1 MTTVTLLSELEA
13 VNTMLRIIGEAP
25 VSTLSNPTSLDV
37 INALADLDEASRQ
50 VQERGWMVNKEY
62 DLELIPDINGY
73 LNVDPDILRIEPTKE
88 YKHLILTQRG
98 DKIYNIKDRTFVFT
112 DPVKFDVI
120 RLLPFTDLPQA
131 LRHYIMVKAARKF
144 QKRQI
149 GAEILDG
156 FTEEE
161 EAQALASAEDQ
172 DTSGNHYNIL
182 TGSYSTLDIVD
193 RNL

>member
-25 VSTLSNPTSLDV
+25 VSTLSSPTSLDV
-37 INALADLDEASRQ
+37 INALADLDETSRQ

-62 DLELIPDINGY
+62 DLELTPDINGY
-73 LNVDPDILRIEPTKE
+73 LNVDPDILRIEPTKD
-88 YKHLILTQRG
+88 YKYLILAQRG
-98 DKIYNIKDRTFVFT
+98 TKIYNIKDRTFVFT

-144 QKRQI
+144 QRRQI
-149 GAEILDG
+149 GAELLDG

-161 EAQALASAEDQ
+161 EAQALVSAEDQ

>member
-37 INALADLDEASRQ
+37 INALADLDETSRQ

-62 DLELIPDINGY
+62 DLELTPDINGY
-73 LNVDPDILRIEPTKE
+73 LNVDSDILRIEPTKD
-88 YKHLILTQRG
+88 YKYLILTQRG
-98 DKIYNIKDRTFVFT
+98 AKIYNIKDRTFVFT

-149 GAEILDG
+149 SAELLDG

-161 EAQALASAEDQ
+161 EAQALVSAEDQ
-172 DTSGNHYNIL
+172 DTSGNHYNLL

>member
-25 VSTLSNPTSLDV
+25 VSTLSSPTSLDV
-37 INALADLDEASRQ
+37 INALADLDETSRQ

-62 DLELIPDINGY
+62 DLELTPDVNGH
-73 LNVDPDILRIEPTKE
+73 LNVDSDILRIEPTKD
-88 YKHLILTQRG
+88 YKYLILTQRG
-98 DKIYNIKDRTFVFT
+98 TKIYNIKDRTFVFT

-149 GAEILDG
+149 SAELLDG

>member
-25 VSTLSNPTSLDV
+25 VSTLSSPTSLDV
-37 INALADLDEASRQ
+37 INALADLDETSRQ

-62 DLELIPDINGY
+62 DLELTPDVNGY
-73 LNVDPDILRIEPTKE
+73 LNVDSDILRIEPTKD
-88 YKHLILTQRG
+88 YKYLILTQRG
-98 DKIYNIKDRTFVFT
+98 TKIYNIKDRTFVFT

-149 GAEILDG
+149 SAELLDG

-161 EAQALASAEDQ
+161 EAQALVSAEDQ